1 MTGWTLDRDHLGL
14 SILSF
19 HMWVM
24 VSLFLCILIGCVG
37 LEQPKEANP
46 LPPHH
51 TPKGFQNLYRP
62 SERGFGDFLRWRF
75 GLGPKETSPIP
86 PEEVSNYKPESVQPT
101 TSLIKQPD
109 SNQVQITWIGHST
122 FLIQAEGVNL
132 LTDPIWSDSCGPN
145 SFLKVS
151 RVVPPGVPFDGLP
164 PIHAVLISHNH
175 YDHLDAPTVKRL
187 GNGPTYFVPL
197 GIAKW
202 FEKRK
207 IKNVVELDWWQT
219 FPFHGLKVHSVP
231 IQHFSNRTL
240 FDRNETLWSGW
251 IVETKSAK
259 IFFAGDTGYSPVFKE
274 IGDRFGPIQISIIPI
289 GAYRPRWFMSP
300 VHVDPPEAI
309 KILKDTHSQVA
320 IAGHWGT
327 FKLSDEPL
335 GEPPVY
341 LRKALREDGM
351 DEGQFIPMKF
361 GETLSLSKEGVL
373 NRVND

>member
-1 MTGWTLDRDHLGL
+1 MRGCPQDKDPPVQ

-19 HMWVM
+19 LMLIIISLFVFILSGC
-24 VSLFLCILIGCVG
+24 VSLTWS
-37 LEQPKEANP
+37 QEASP

-62 SERGFGDFLRWRF
+62 SERGFADFLRWRF
-75 GLGPKETSPIP
+75 GLGPKEISPIL
-86 PEEVSNYKPESVQPT
+86 PEEVPDYRREVVRPALQH
-101 TSLIKQPD
+101 IKQPD

-122 FLIQAEGVNL
+122 FLIQAEGVNI
-132 LTDPIWSDSCGPN
+132 LTDPIWSNSCGPN

-151 RVVPPGVPFDGLP
+151 RVVPPGVPFEELP
-164 PIHAVLISHNH
+164 PIHVVLISHNH

-187 GNGPTYFVPL
+187 GNGPTHFVPL
-197 GIAKW
+197 GIAGW

-207 IKNVVELDWWQT
+207 IKNTIELDWWQNSSLR
-219 FPFHGLKVHSVP
+219 GLRFHSVP
-231 IQHFSNRTL
+231 IQHFSGRSP

-251 IVETKSAK
+251 MVETKSAK
-259 IFFAGDTGYSPVFKE
+259 IFFAGDTGYSPVYKE

-309 KILKDTHSQVA
+309 KILKDTHSQIA

-335 GEPPVY
+335 GEPPLY
-341 LRKALREDGM
+341 LRKAMRENGI
-351 DEGQFIPMKF
+351 EQGKFIIMKF
-361 GETLSLSKEGVL
+361 GETLSFSSEGVL
-373 NRVND
+373 TRVDD

>member
-1 MTGWTLDRDHLGL
+1 MTGCTPDKDHLGQ
-14 SILSF
+14 SVLSF
-19 HMWVM
+19 HMLVM
-24 VSLFLCILIGCVG
+24 VSLFLFILLGCVS
-37 LEQPKEANP
+37 LEQSKEANP
-46 LPPHH
+46 FPPHF

-86 PEEVSNYKPESVQPT
+86 PEEVSNYKPEGVQPT

-109 SNQVQITWIGHST
+109 SNQVQITWLGHST

-132 LTDPIWSDSCGPN
+132 LTDPIWSDSCRPN

-219 FPFHGLKVHSVP
+219 FPFYGLEFHSVP

-251 IVETKSAK
+251 VIESKLGKT
-259 IFFAGDTGYSPVFKE
+259 FFAGDTGYSPVFKE

-289 GAYRPRWFMSP
+289 GAYRPRWLMSP

-309 KILKDTHSQVA
+309 KLLKDTHSQIA

-335 GEPPVY
+335 GEPPAY
-341 LRKALREDGM
+341 LRKALREDGI
-351 DEGQFIPMKF
+351 DEGQFITMKF
-361 GETLSLSKEGVL
+361 GETLSLSNEGVL
-373 NRVND
+373 TRMSD

>member
-1 MTGWTLDRDHLGL
+1 MTRWTQDKDHLGL
-14 SILSF
+14 SILS

-24 VSLFLCILIGCVG
+24 VSLFFCILIGCVG

-62 SERGFGDFLRWRF
+62 SERGFSDLLRWRL
-75 GLGPKETSPIP
+75 GLRPKEISPIP
-86 PEEVSNYKPESVQPT
+86 PEEVSNYKPESVQPAT
-101 TSLIKQPD
+101 LLIKQPD
-109 SNQVQITWIGHST
+109 SAQAQITWVGHST
-122 FLIQAEGVNL
+122 FLIQIEGINI
-132 LTDPIWSDSCGPN
+132 LTDPQFSDYSGPN
-145 SFLKVS
+145 SFLGIK
-151 RVVPPGVPFDGLP
+151 RVVPPGVPFEGLP

-175 YDHLDAPTVKRL
+175 YDHLDAPTVERL
-187 GNGPTYFVPL
+187 GNEPTYFVPL
-197 GIAKW
+197 GVKRW
-202 FEKRK
+202 LEKRK

-219 FPFHGLKVHSVP
+219 FPFRGLKFHSVP

-251 IVETKSAK
+251 MVETKSAR
-259 IFFAGDTGYSPVFKE
+259 IFFAGDTGYSPIFKE
-274 IGDRFGPIQISIIPI
+274 IGDRFSPIQISIIPI

-309 KILKDTHSQVA
+309 KILKDTHSQIA

-335 GEPPVY
+335 GEPPAY
-341 LRKALREDGM
+341 LRKALREEGI
-351 DEGQFIPMKF
+351 DEGKFIIMKF
-361 GETLSLSKEGVL
+361 GETRRLSNEGVL
-373 NRVND
+373 NRVHD

>member
-1 MTGWTLDRDHLGL
+1 MIGWTLDRDHLGL

-37 LEQPKEANP
+37 LTWSQEASP

-86 PEEVSNYKPESVQPT
+86 PEEVSNYKPESVQPAI
-101 TSLIKQPD
+101 SLIKHPD
-109 SNQVQITWIGHST
+109 SAQVQITWIGHST
-122 FLIQAEGVNL
+122 FIIQIQGINI
-132 LTDPIWSDSCGPN
+132 LTDPVFSDYCGPN
-145 SFLKVS
+145 SFLGIN
-151 RVVPPGVPFDGLP
+151 RVAPLGVPFDGLP

-175 YDHLDAPTVKRL
+175 YDHLDAPTVERL
-187 GNGPTYFVPL
+187 GNEPTYFVPL
-197 GIAKW
+197 GIARW
-202 FEKRK
+202 FEKR
-207 IKNVVELDWWQT
+207 KNVVELDWWQT
-219 FPFHGLKVHSVP
+219 FPFYGLKFHSVP
-231 IQHFSNRTL
+231 LQHFSGRSP
-240 FDRNETLWSGW
+240 FVRNETLWSGW
-251 IVETKSAK
+251 VIESKLGKT
-259 IFFAGDTGYSPVFKE
+259 FFAGDTGYSPVFTE
-274 IGDRFGPIQISIIPI
+274 IGDRFGPVQISIIPI

-300 VHVDPPEAI
+300 VQVDPPDAI
-309 KILKDTHSQVA
+309 KILKDTHSQKA

-373 NRVND
+373 

>member
-1 MTGWTLDRDHLGL
+1 MTGCTPDKDHLGL

-24 VSLFLCILIGCVG
+24 LSLFLCILIGCVG
-37 LEQPKEANP
+37 LEQPKKTNP

-75 GLGPKETSPIP
+75 GLGPKEISPIP
-86 PEEVSNYKPESVQPT
+86 PEEVSNYKPESVQPA

-109 SNQVQITWIGHST
+109 SAQVQITWIGHST
-122 FLIQAEGVNL
+122 FLIQIEGTNI
-132 LTDPIWSDSCGPN
+132 LTDPQFSDYCGPN
-145 SFLKVS
+145 SFLGIN
-151 RVVPPGVPFDGLP
+151 RVAPLGVPFDGLP

-175 YDHLDAPTVKRL
+175 YDHLDAPTVERL
-187 GNGPTYFVPL
+187 GNEPTYFVPL
-197 GIAKW
+197 GIARW

-219 FPFHGLKVHSVP
+219 CPFHGLKVHSVP

-251 IVETKSAK
+251 MVETKSAK
-259 IFFAGDTGYSPVFKE
+259 IFFAGDTGYSPIFKE
-274 IGDRFGPIQISIIPI
+274 IGHRFGPIQISIIPI

-309 KILKDTHSQVA
+309 KILKDTHSQIA

-335 GEPPVY
+335 GEPPAY
-341 LRKALREDGM
+341 LRKALREDGIE
-351 DEGQFIPMKF
+351 EGQFITMKF
-361 GETLSLSKEGVL
+361 GETLGLSNEGVV
-373 NRVND
+373 NRMND

>member
-1 MTGWTLDRDHLGL
+1 ML
-14 SILSF
+14 
-19 HMWVM
+19 VM
-24 VSLFLCILIGCVG
+24 VSLFLFILLGCVS
-37 LEQPKEANP
+37 LEQSKEANP
-46 LPPHH
+46 LPPHY

-86 PEEVSNYKPESVQPT
+86 PEEVSNYKPESVQPAI
-101 TSLIKQPD
+101 SLIKHPD
-109 SNQVQITWIGHST
+109 SAQVQITWIGHST
-122 FLIQAEGVNL
+122 FLIQIEGIHI
-132 LTDPIWSDSCGPN
+132 LTDPVFSDYCGPN
-145 SFLKVS
+145 SLLRVE
-151 RVVPPGVPFDGLP
+151 RVVPPGVPFEQLP
-164 PIHAVLISHNH
+164 SIHAVLISHNH
-175 YDHLDAPTVKRL
+175 YDHLDAPTVEHL

-207 IKNVVELDWWQT
+207 IKNVVEMDWWQT
-219 FPFHGLKVHSVP
+219 SPFHGLKVHSVP

-251 IVETKSAK
+251 VIESKLGKT
-259 IFFAGDTGYSPVFKE
+259 FFAGDTGYSPVFKE
-274 IGDRFGPIQISIIPI
+274 IGDRFGPVQISIIPI

-309 KILKDTHSQVA
+309 KILKDTHSQKA

-335 GEPPVY
+335 GEPPAY
-341 LRKALREDGM
+341 LRKALREDGI
-351 DEGQFIPMKF
+351 DEGQFITMKL

>member
-1 MTGWTLDRDHLGL
+1 MSLLYFL
-14 SILSF
+14 ILSDGRTEE
-19 HMWVM
+19 
-24 VSLFLCILIGCVG
+24 VSKKVSSS
-37 LEQPKEANP
+37 
-46 LPPHH
+46 PPHH
-51 TPKGFQNLYRP
+51 TPTGFQNLHRP
-62 SERGFGDFLRWRF
+62 LERGFGSFLRWRF
-75 GLGPKETSPIP
+75 GLGPNEISPIP
-86 PEEVSNYKPESVQPT
+86 PEEVSNYKPESVQPAI
-101 TSLIKQPD
+101 SLIKQPD
-109 SNQVQITWIGHST
+109 SAQVQITWIGHST
-122 FLIQAEGVNL
+122 FLIQIEGINII
-132 LTDPIWSDSCGPN
+132 TDPQFSDYCGPN
-145 SFLKVS
+145 SLLRVE
-151 RVVPPGVPFDGLP
+151 RVVPLGVPFERLP

-175 YDHLDAPTVKRL
+175 YDHLDAPTVERL
-187 GNGPTYFVPL
+187 GNEPTYFVPL
-197 GIAKW
+197 GIARW

-251 IVETKSAK
+251 MVETKSAK

-309 KILKDTHSQVA
+309 KILKDTHSQIA

-341 LRKALREDGM
+341 LRRALREDGI
-351 DEGQFIPMKF
+351 DEGQFITMKF
-361 GETLSLSKEGVL
+361 GETLSLSE
-373 NRVND
+373 

>member
-1 MTGWTLDRDHLGL
+1 MWLIIFLILFIVTGC
-14 SILSF
+14 
-19 HMWVM
+19 
-24 VSLFLCILIGCVG
+24 VSLTWSREVFS
-37 LEQPKEANP
+37 

-51 TPKGFQNLYRP
+51 RPRGFQNPYRP
-62 SERGFGDFLRWRF
+62 SERGFGHFLRWRF
-75 GLGPKETSPIP
+75 GLGPNEISPMP
-86 PEEVSNYKPESVQPT
+86 PEEVPNYKPESVQPAI
-101 TSLIKQPD
+101 SLIKQPD

-122 FLIQAEGVNL
+122 FLIQIEGINI
-132 LTDPIWSDSCGPN
+132 LTDPQFSDYCGPN
-145 SFLKVS
+145 SFSGVK
-151 RVVPPGVPFDGLP
+151 RVAPPGVPFEELP
-164 PIHAVLISHNH
+164 LIHAVLVSHNH

-207 IKNVVELDWWQT
+207 IKNVIERDWWQT
-219 FPFHGLKVHSVP
+219 SSLQGLKFHSVP

-240 FDRNETLWSGW
+240 FDRNRTLWSGW
-251 IVETKSAK
+251 VIESKSSK

-274 IGDRFGPIQISIIPI
+274 IGARLGPLQISILPI

-300 VHVDPPEAI
+300 VHADPPEAI
-309 KILKDTHSQVA
+309 QILKEIRSPIA

-335 GEPPVY
+335 GEPPAY
-341 LRKALREDGM
+341 LRKVLKEKGI
-351 DEGQFIPMKF
+351 DEGKFIIMKF
-361 GETLSLSKEGVL
+361 GETLRLSNEGVL